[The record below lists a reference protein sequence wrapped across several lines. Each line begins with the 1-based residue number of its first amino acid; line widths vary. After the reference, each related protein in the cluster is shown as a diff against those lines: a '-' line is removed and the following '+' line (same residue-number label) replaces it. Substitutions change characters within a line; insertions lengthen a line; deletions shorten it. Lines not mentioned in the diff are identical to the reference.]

1 MKAKGFLS
9 KSNHENL
16 KTLFN
21 SDVLTQEEI
30 LAWQPYKSIP
40 QHDQKNALLIQ
51 RLKETDHWHHQQL
64 AGKRWAIGCVSL
76 EITQRCNLDC
86 TLCYL
91 SDHSEAVHDLPLEEI
106 FRRVQMIYDHYG
118 PNTDIQ
124 ISGGDPT
131 LRKREEL
138 VAIVRRISELDM
150 RSALFTN
157 GIRASRDLL
166 MELAE
171 NGLSDVAFHVD
182 LTQERKGYTSE
193 KELNTLREEYIQR
206 CDGLP
211 ISVYF
216 NTSVFAGNFKELP
229 ALVAF
234 FTENAGRVKLA
245 SFQLQADTGRGIL
258 RERDFI
264 ITQETVWAQIEKG
277 AGVKIPF
284 DSPIIGHS
292 KCNKYAYLFEA
303 NGKLFNAW
311 TEDNFAIDLL
321 NRSSGIHFS
330 RTSTFQAIKAAL
342 HLFASNPDLWL
353 RGLRWLG
360 HLAWAMKWDII
371 KAKGKVNKIS
381 FFMHNFM
388 DACKLERDRI
398 HSCIFMTATGEGPMS
413 MCLFNAKRD
422 HYILAPQKIATVDG
436 DTIWHPL
443 TGNFTSKATIIEP
456 STAYSNTP
464 DLPRKKRKGRIKRD
478 HAVKKNTT
486 T

>member
-1 MKAKGFLS
+1 MKKVKYFSRYAESIPKLV
-9 KSNHENL
+9 K
-16 KTLFN
+16 
-21 SDVLTQEEI
+21 DRALTQAEI
-30 LAWQPYKSIP
+30 KACQPYHTAPDPSQRHEI
-40 QHDQKNALLIQ
+40 LIQ
-51 RLKETDHWHHQQL
+51 RLKETDHWSHHQL

-91 SDHSEAVHDLPLEEI
+91 SDHSEAVHDMPLEEI
-106 FRRVQMIYDHYG
+106 FRRIQMIYDHYG
-118 PNTDIQ
+118 PYTDIQ

-138 VAIVRRISELDM
+138 VAIVRRISELNM

-157 GIRASRDLL
+157 GIKASRDLL
-166 MELAE
+166 SELVE

-182 LTQERKGYTSE
+182 LTQERKGFTSE
-193 KELNTLREEYIQR
+193 KELNTLRDEYIRR
-206 CDGLP
+206 CEGLP
-211 ISVYF
+211 IAVYF
-216 NTSVFAGNFKELP
+216 NTAVFAGNFNEIP
-229 ALVAF
+229 VLVEF
-234 FTENAGRVKLA
+234 FKENAGRVKLA
-245 SFQLQADTGRGIL
+245 SFQLQADTGRGVL

-330 RTSTFQAIKAAL
+330 RTSRLQAINAAL
-342 HLFASNPDLWL
+342 QLFLSNPGLWF

-360 HLAWAMKWDII
+360 HLAWTMKWDII
-371 KAKGKVNKIS
+371 KTKGKVNKIS

-388 DACKLERDRI
+388 DACKLEHDRI

-422 HYILAPQKIATVDG
+422 QYILAPQKITTVVG
-436 DTIWHPL
+436 DNIWHPL
-443 TGNFTSKATIIEP
+443 TGNFTSKANRIDL
-456 STAYSNTP
+456 STVYSNTQN
-464 DLPRKKRKGRIKRD
+464 LPRKKRKGRIKRD
-478 HAVKKNTT
+478 HAVKKNRTT
-486 T
+486 